1 MPRPDTST
9 ISHPQ
14 WDLSPSRIKTL
25 FASISILSLFLCS
38 CATTSFPVLGIR
50 PDHEA
55 FVPSDET
62 TTWCNSA
69 PSSQLK
75 SQCTVYRTYHEYAAN
90 LSGSYR
96 SRATL
101 NEWALYFAGLVGLSG
116 LTTSAGL
123 AATNAGIQALRI
135 VPLVTGF
142 TSGVTAVAENKDK
155 TFAYT
160 KAANSIDD
168 AISVANQHAIIG
180 HYVAAYEVLTR
191 EVTKAKNEL
200 ESTKSDLATRDKQ
213 IEKLVDEIRAKLPKQ
228 FRLSAE
234 DLDIPKNTSQAIKV
248 EDGFSVDPTKTTVTD
263 RSIVDI
269 AYSSNNQLIT
279 ITGKTPGKTSVK
291 FRTKDG
297 ISATLFVEVIE
308 LGLTPSL
315 FANLVVAGGI
325 VNIPNAAPAAP
336 VIPAIV
342 KGSKLAFRLPDDIT
356 PLGITSSQPETVSG
370 TILEDQ
376 KWIVIEA
383 LKSTTAG
390 AAQVTLGLKEKNGTM
405 TFNVTV
411 P

>member
-1 MPRPDTST
+1 MQQPNQRDLIVTRLQPGKLSRF
-9 ISHPQ
+9 HPA
-14 WDLSPSRIKTL
+14 RT
-25 FASISILSLFLCS
+25 FAVICVLSLFFSS
-38 CATTSFPVLGIR
+38 CATTTFPVLGIR

-55 FVPSDET
+55 FAPSDEAK
-62 TTWCNSA
+62 TWCSPA
-69 PSSQLK
+69 PSTIK
-75 SQCTVYRTYHEYAAN
+75 PQCEKYRTYHEYATN

-116 LTTSAGL
+116 LTASAGL

-142 TSGVTAVAENKDK
+142 TSGVTAVAENRDK

-168 AISVANQHAIIG
+168 AISLSNQHAIID

-213 IEKLVDEIRAKLPKQ
+213 IEKLADEIRAKLPKQ
-228 FRLSAE
+228 FRLSDE
-234 DLDIPKNTSQAIKV
+234 DLDIPVGTSQAVKV
-248 EDGFSVDPTKTTVTD
+248 EDGFSIDPAKTSMTNL
-263 RSIVDI
+263 SIVDV
-269 AYSSNNQLIT
+269 AYNSNNQLIT
-279 ITGKTPGKTSVK
+279 ISGKRPGKTSVK

-297 ISATLFVEVIE
+297 ISASVFVEVI
-308 LGLTPSL
+308 GTGNPTPLT
-315 FANLVVAGGI
+315 ANEAKAGGTVSI
-325 VNIPNAAPAAP
+325 TSLPKGNKVAFQLPADVTA
-336 VIPAIV
+336 
-342 KGSKLAFRLPDDIT
+342 
-356 PLGITSSQPETVSG
+356 LGITSNQPDFVLG
-370 TILEDQ
+370 RILDDQ

-383 LKSTTAG
+383 LKSTTG
-390 AAQVTLGLKEKNGTM
+390 SAAQVTLGLKEKNGTM